1 MATCPLIEVEELK
14 AIYKNPEVLL
24 FDVSHS
30 KQASTN
36 YANEHLDGAFFIDL
50 NEQLAAIKSDPA
62 HGGRHPLPSIQQ
74 FLATLSEVGIT
85 NKHHVVLYDEFNG
98 SNAAARFW
106 WMLKAIGYEKVQ
118 VLNGGFQQAKKSH
131 FPINSTVVA
140 INKVSDSYSFNNTN
154 WMLPT
159 YSMSQVAAR
168 AQHPNYLVVDVRAK
182 ERYAGITEPIDLIA
196 GHIPGALNIPFTE
209 NLEPNGLFR
218 SPSALRATYASY
230 FGNTKP
236 ANIVIHCG
244 SGVTACHTL
253 LALAYA
259 GFEIPNL
266 YVGSWSEWSR
276 NNQPIG
282 TTAR

>member
-62 HGGRHPLPSIQQ
+62 NGGRHPLPSIQQ
-74 FLATLSEVGIT
+74 FLATLSEVGVT
-85 NKHHVVLYDEFNG
+85 NKHHVVLYDAFNG

-106 WMLKAIGYEKVQ
+106 WMLKAIEHEKVQ
-118 VLNGGFQQAKKSH
+118 VLNGGFQQAKKCH

-168 AQHPNYLVVDVRAK
+168 VQHPNYLVVDVCAK
-182 ERYAGITEPIDLIA
+182 ERYAGIT
-196 GHIPGALNIPFTE
+196 
-209 NLEPNGLFR
+209 
-218 SPSALRATYASY
+218 
-230 FGNTKP
+230 
-236 ANIVIHCG
+236 
-244 SGVTACHTL
+244 
-253 LALAYA
+253 
-259 GFEIPNL
+259 
-266 YVGSWSEWSR
+266 
-276 NNQPIG
+276 
-282 TTAR
+282 